1 MKYIKKFEKFDIKKE
16 NQPLEITA
24 DMNQYNKAEIDQK
37 EFKNAGRK
45 NQLLQIYQTYTKDAN
60 IGNTNIAQDLFN
72 KLKAAKF
79 LDPKST
85 VINPIW
91 INQFFKVYSEY
102 CQQERNVKNSDETL
116 NLKKQTIDN
125 AQKAKSSNQGNPDVL
140 DKDIADATAGVKEED
155 GKLAQTQTNV
165 DALKKSSDKE
175 LKDKQ
180 KDFEASKKRIDSLK
194 LPQK

>member
-1 MKYIKKFEKFDIKKE
+1 
-16 NQPLEITA
+16 
-24 DMNQYNKAEIDQK
+24 MNQYNKAEIDQK

>member
-24 DMNQYNKAEIDQK
+24 DMNQFNKAEVDQK
-37 EFKNAGRK
+37 EFNGGRK
-45 NQLLQIYQTYTKDAN
+45 AQLFQIYQTYAQDAK

-72 KLKAAKF
+72 KLKSAKY

-85 VINPIW
+85 VTNPIW
-91 INQFFKVYSEY
+91 LNPLFKVYSEY

-116 NLKKQTIDN
+116 KLKKQTIDN
-125 AQKAKSSNQGNPDVL
+125 AQKAKASNQGNKDVL
-140 DKDIADATAGVKEED
+140 DKDIADANAGVKEED
-155 GKLAQTQTNV
+155 DKLTQTQNNINT
-165 DALKKSSDKE
+165 LKKTSDKE

-180 KDFEASKKRIDSLK
+180 KQFIDAKKRIDSLK